1 MIISTSLLRS
11 GAYFEHFLNYIGLLR
26 ALFDPKVGL
35 MNEFETNY
43 QMLYFPPY
51 SQTCHSRALTI
62 YWVGGRLM
70 RITNAF
76 EKHKDIIICGCGR

>member
-1 MIISTSLLRS
+1 
-11 GAYFEHFLNYIGLLR
+11 
-26 ALFDPKVGL
+26 

-43 QMLYFPPY
+43 QMLYFQPPD

-76 EKHKDIIICGCGR
+76 EKHKDNLWVWAMKIKRKHLIRLLRYTRLMCLFFDF